1 MKEYY
6 EKKRST
12 LDAALNELI
21 VSKLAEKINII
32 CPKIKI
38 AKDENNEFIILSEN
52 LENLGNF
59 REANYYLLPPYQD
72 NIFYLSMYEI
82 KESLERSFTSL
93 DVTKLMS
100 EVIKIYLLDY
110 LISNGDRHADN
121 WGILRDGMQM
131 NIAIIDNESAFNPNA
146 YFIMTSNLNPT
157 EYLLQMKN
165 ASFGTLNV
173 KTKKELKTFME
184 TFCTEYA
191 EIIKNTLD
199 VLTPTFF
206 SFILDDIEANEFV
219 LNGTLKEKIV
229 IPHKDSLLE
238 LYTCRYNNMLELWLD
253 KEKKS
258 SKTV

>member
-32 CPKIKI
+32 CPRIKI
-38 AKDENNEFIILSEN
+38 AKDENDEFIILSEN

-72 NIFYLSMYEI
+72 NIFYLSLYAI
-82 KESLERSFTSL
+82 KESFERNFSSL
-93 DVTKLMS
+93 NVSNLMQ
-100 EVIKIYLLDY
+100 EVIKVYLLDF

-121 WGILRDGMQM
+121 WGILRNGMQM

-146 YFIMTSNLNPT
+146 YSIMTSNLNPT

-165 ASFGTLNV
+165 QSFGILKI
-173 KTKKELKTFME
+173 KTNNELQVFMDA
-184 TFCTEYA
+184 FGTEYA
-191 EIIKNTLD
+191 ELIKN
-199 VLTPTFF
+199 
-206 SFILDDIEANEFV
+206 ILDILIPSFFAHILDEIEAHEFV
-219 LNGTLKEKIV
+219 LNGDLKEKIV
-229 IPHKDSLLE
+229 IPNKDSLLE
-238 LYTCRYNNMLELWLD
+238 LYTYKYNTMLELWLA

-258 SKTV
+258 GRTI